1 MIGFCNDFAVIIQNK
16 KGRCFSLPRSRAEV
30 KPLPKAMPFTAGM
43 PNTAALSRDSS
54 PSKKWAAYPG
64 GHAQDPTFDD
74 AAQAVASG
82 LCLQDGLGH
91 GLALGLIHHRERLIR
106 RGGEQLAPVVHR
118 TDGANAGRERKYPPA
133 PAAADRY
140 PPAAYSAAVIR
151 PENGPPPGSMRPY
164 FT

>member
-1 MIGFCNDFAVIIQNK
+1 MPN
-16 KGRCFSLPRSRAEV
+16 S
-30 KPLPKAMPFTAGM
+30 MPFTAGM

-91 GLALGLIHHRERLIR
+91 GLAFGPHPPQ
-106 RGGEQLAPVVHR
+106 GKA
-118 TDGANAGRERKYPPA
+118 YPPWRR
-133 PAAADRY
+133 AAGPGRSQDRW
-140 PPAAYSAAVIR
+140 S
-151 PENGPPPGSMRPY
+151 
-164 FT
+164 